1 MLLWTLKENFDEK
14 FGFIMFFACLYCS
27 PGESLRASHWVC
39 VNSSVHVWVFLN
51 DHVCERKRRMC
62 KCVSVCVRAC
72 VCVRARVCDCEHHCV
87 RRPPLG
93 ISPHPSTSHCL
104 MSGSDT
110 CCLSLPILSQTT
122 KSHQNPGKDCKTHSF
137 KNKWK
142 ILLFVGGFFRT
153 HSLLRLITPRIG
165 IGKVCQDEDGDV

>member
-1 MLLWTLKENFDEK
+1 MVTDVAVDLKREFWWKVWIYNVLCLPLLLPWGEPACISLSVREFQRARVSVLKRPCLWTQKT
-14 FGFIMFFACLYCS
+14 
-27 PGESLRASHWVC
+27 
-39 VNSSVHVWVFLN
+39 HVQV
-51 DHVCERKRRMC
+51 C
-62 KCVSVCVRAC
+62 KCLC
-72 VCVRARVCDCEHHCV
+72 ARVCDCEHHCV